1 MRSTVL
7 FRAFHQL
14 HQGGETRQAL
24 REGNDSIHNRDS
36 ILKPSHHFLKSSM
49 CIIMTSSDLQS
60 YFTSQDD
67 DYDSVVKRFG
77 VIIGESE
84 AESALYRIAVVF
96 NKIPYFIPRVT
107 LTGAVGASVQE
118 GTGDGG
124 GDTSPSSDGG
134 VTASEKTTT
143 TGNGNGNSNSN
154 GHNVTEKEK
163 AKKEKG
169 PSFWAQV
176 SEKYRFTDAINYLKN
191 KNLMQSKENR
201 FPQLGIQRSV
211 TAASSQGGMR

>member
-1 MRSTVL
+1 VRSTVL
-7 FRAFHQL
+7 LRAVHKL
-14 HQGGETRQAL
+14 HQGGEADAGR
-24 REGNDSIHNRDS
+24 GNYLPNRDS
-36 ILKPSHHFLKSSM
+36 QIKSYHHCFVT
-49 CIIMTSSDLQS
+49 IIMTASNLQL
-60 YFTSQDD
+60 FTFQDD

-77 VIIGESE
+77 VITGEAE
-84 AESALYRIAVVF
+84 AESSLYRIAVVF

-107 LTGAVGASVQE
+107 STGAVGASVQE
-118 GTGDGG
+118 GTGEGG

-134 VTASEKTTT
+134 ITAPEKPHS
-143 TGNGNGNSNSN
+143 TGNGNTNSNSNSN

-176 SEKYRFTDAINYLKN
+176 SEKYRFTDAVNYLKN

>member
-1 MRSTVL
+1 MTASIP
-7 FRAFHQL
+7 QL
-14 HQGGETRQAL
+14 LTL
-24 REGNDSIHNRDS
+24 
-36 ILKPSHHFLKSSM
+36 
-49 CIIMTSSDLQS
+49 
-60 YFTSQDD
+60 QDD

-77 VIIGESE
+77 VITGEAE
-84 AESALYRIAVVF
+84 AESSLYRIAVVF

-107 LTGAVGASVQE
+107 STGAVGVSVQE
-118 GTGDGG
+118 GTGEGE

-134 VTASEKTTT
+134 VAAQEKPHS
-143 TGNGNGNSNSN
+143 TGNGNTNSNSN

-176 SEKYRFTDAINYLKN
+176 SEKYRFTDAVNYLKN